1 MTIILKAFSIPLRD
15 NGLGYTNP
23 DIRISLPNTHH
34 RMSANY
40 PQRDWGQGEEQGIKG
55 GRERERRKR
64 RGTYTAWNGTW
75 CSGLSAHHEN
85 GIIKVNYRRPP
96 QSQGFVVPTFTR
108 GFGSS
113 NQKGLSIRLGGGGG
127 IRKGESLYSDM
138 AVPSKAGE
146 FLFKYQILLWIYIR
160 TYLPIVCISTYLSNI
175 SSRTP

>member
-23 DIRISLPNTHH
+23 DIRISLSNTHH

-113 NQKGLSIRLGGGGG
+113 NQKGISIRLGGEFDKENLYIQTWPFHQKQVSFYSS
-127 IRKGESLYSDM
+127 IRYFFGYTY
-138 AVPSKAGE
+138 APIYQ
-146 FLFKYQILLWIYIR
+146 LFVYLLIHP
-160 TYLPIVCISTYLSNI
+160 T
-175 SSRTP
+175 